1 MGNAGRPMSENRTRI
16 REALRIF
23 ETESLHALDG
33 EDLARRAKVPNELT
47 AYYVRCE
54 LDAALLHMGQIL
66 KTLDQHG
73 REASDIWESAI
84 RLNPWPMWWN
94 QSRIFHEPIYVHMT
108 YRRFQK
114 YLGKFGLKQTLE
126 RRHKLSLVEDL
137 SEACPALATDLKGSR
152 LALKTVPIL
161 PTQTEV
167 KL

>member
-73 REASDIWESAI
+73 REASDIW
-84 RLNPWPMWWN
+84 
-94 QSRIFHEPIYVHMT
+94 
-108 YRRFQK
+108 
-114 YLGKFGLKQTLE
+114 
-126 RRHKLSLVEDL
+126 
-137 SEACPALATDLKGSR
+137 
-152 LALKTVPIL
+152 
-161 PTQTEV
+161 
-167 KL
+167 

>member
-1 MGNAGRPMSENRTRI
+1 MGNTGRPMSENRSRVRT
-16 REALRIF
+16 ALRVF

-33 EDLARRAKVPNELT
+33 EDLARRAKVPNESV

-54 LDAALLHMGQIL
+54 LDAALKHMGQIL
-66 KTLDQHG
+66 KTLDQHE

-114 YLGKFGLKQTLE
+114 YLGKFGLKQSVE
-126 RRHKLSLVEDL
+126 RRHKLSLVEDV
-137 SEACPALATDLKGSR
+137 SEACPALAAALKPSR
-152 LALKTVPIL
+152 LALKTIPAL
-161 PTQTEV
+161 PTQAEV